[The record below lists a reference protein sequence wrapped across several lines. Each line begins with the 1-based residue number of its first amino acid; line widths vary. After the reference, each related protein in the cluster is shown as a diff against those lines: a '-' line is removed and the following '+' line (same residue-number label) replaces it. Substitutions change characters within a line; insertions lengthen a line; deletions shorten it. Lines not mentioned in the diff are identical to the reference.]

1 MFEQLTPMEYLQCE
15 IACKADKAYEKE
27 TWTDRIAFFQT
38 LDLDDKKMIKNAS
51 NPIGLKAAILAY
63 QQALRGEAIGYMVSL
78 DACSSGLQ
86 ILSLLVSCKKSFDLC
101 GGIAERCVDSYTTI
115 YEAMQLNG
123 RLTRKAVKQAIMTF

>member
-1 MFEQLTPMEYLQCE
+1 
-15 IACKADKAYEKE
+15 
-27 TWTDRIAFFQT
+27 
-38 LDLDDKKMIKNAS
+38 MIKNAS

-63 QQALRGEAIGYMVSL
+63 QQALKGEAIGYMVSL

-101 GGIAERCVDSYTTI
+101 GGIAEHYVNSYTTI

-123 RLTRKAVKQAIMTF
+123 RLTRKTVKQAIMTF

>member
-15 IACKADKAYEKE
+15 IACKADKAFEKE
-27 TWTDRIAFFQT
+27 TWKNRLEFFST
-38 LDLDDKKMIKNAS
+38 LDLDDKKMIKAAS

-63 QQALRGEAIGYMVSL
+63 QQAVKGEAIGYMVSL

-86 ILSLLVSCKKSFDLC
+86 ILSLLVSCEKSFDLC
-101 GGIAERCVDSYTTI
+101 GGVADKCVDSYTTI